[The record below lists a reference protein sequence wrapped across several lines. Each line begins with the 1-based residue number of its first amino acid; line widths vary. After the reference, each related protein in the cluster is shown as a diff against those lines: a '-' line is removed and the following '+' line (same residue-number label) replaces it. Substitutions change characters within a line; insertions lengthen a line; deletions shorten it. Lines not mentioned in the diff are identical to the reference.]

1 MLVDTRPQARHRR
14 TRRVTALS
22 RGAGFWLV
30 GATVLVV
37 LAAASAPSPL
47 YVVYQERWHFSELLL
62 ATVFASYAV
71 ALLLALVTVGGI
83 SDFVGRRPVLLG
95 ALTLEAVSM
104 GLFVLA
110 AGPHG
115 GPVTLVLARVV
126 QGLATGALTGCASAA
141 LVDLQPNGTLG
152 ALVNSVGAT
161 SGLALGALLS
171 GLMVQLV
178 PDATTWVFV
187 VLLAAVVALAVAVLR
202 LPETVGRRPGAL
214 ASLRPRLGVPPQAR
228 GAFLVALPILVATW
242 SMGALYLSLGPSV
255 AIAVLHASGHLVG
268 ALLVSTFAGAG
279 AVGGVL
285 VRNQRPSAAM
295 VAGAATL
302 AFGVALS
309 VVTLDAGSTAGFF
322 LGTAVGGLGFGAG
335 FLGAFRTLV
344 TLAEP
349 HQRAELP
356 GVGLRRQLLSFSVPA
371 VVAGLIVPRLGLR
384 STTNGYAA
392 VVVVLALTVVLVAGR
407 QALLVSRGRRRATC
421 PG

>member
-1 MLVDTRPQARHRR
+1 VLVDTPPQARHRR
-14 TRRVTALS
+14 TRRVATLLRS
-22 RGAGFWLV
+22 AGFWLV

-47 YVVYQERWHFSELLL
+47 YVVYQERWHFSELVLT
-62 ATVFASYAV
+62 TVFASYAV
-71 ALLLALVTVGGI
+71 ALLVALVTVGGI
-83 SDFVGRRPVLLG
+83 SDFVGRRPVLLV

-110 AGPHG
+110 AGSHG
-115 GPVTLVLARVV
+115 GLMTLVLARVV

-141 LVDLQPNGTLG
+141 LVDLQPGGTLG

-187 VLLAAVVALAVAVLR
+187 VLLAAVVALAVTVLR

-255 AIAVLHASGHLVG
+255 AIGVLHASGHLVG
-268 ALLVSTFAGAG
+268 ALLVTTFAGAG

-285 VRNQRPSAAM
+285 VRNRRPSAAM

-302 AFGVALS
+302 AFGVSLS
-309 VVTLDAGSTAGFF
+309 VVTLDAGSSTGFF

-349 HQRAELP
+349 HQRAELLAS
-356 GVGLRRQLLSFSVPA
+356 VYVVSYLSFSIPA
-371 VVAGLIVPRLGLR
+371 VVAGLVVPRLGLR
-384 STTNGYAA
+384 STTNWYAA
-392 VVVVLALTVVLVAGR
+392 VVVVLALTVVLLAGS

>member
-1 MLVDTRPQARHRR
+1 
-14 TRRVTALS
+14 
-22 RGAGFWLV
+22 
-30 GATVLVV
+30 
-37 LAAASAPSPL
+37 
-47 YVVYQERWHFSELLL
+47 
-62 ATVFASYAV
+62 
-71 ALLLALVTVGGI
+71 
-83 SDFVGRRPVLLG
+83 
-95 ALTLEAVSM
+95 
-104 GLFVLA
+104 
-110 AGPHG
+110 
-115 GPVTLVLARVV
+115 
-126 QGLATGALTGCASAA
+126 
-141 LVDLQPNGTLG
+141 
-152 ALVNSVGAT
+152 VNSVGAT

-178 PDATTWVFV
+178 PNATTWVFV
-187 VLLAAVVALAVAVLR
+187 VLLAAVGALAVAVLR

-255 AIAVLHASGHLVG
+255 AIGVLHASGHLVG
-268 ALLVSTFAGAG
+268 ALLVTTFAGAG

-285 VRNQRPSAAM
+285 VRNRPPGAAM

-302 AFGVALS
+302 AVGVALS

-344 TLAEP
+344 ALAEP
-349 HQRAELP
+349 HQRAELLAS
-356 GVGLRRQLLSFSVPA
+356 VYVVSYLSFSIPA
-371 VVAGLIVPRLGLR
+371 VIAGLVVPRLGLR

-392 VVVVLALTVVLVAGR
+392 GVVMLALTVVLLAGS
-407 QALLVSRGRRRATC
+407 QALLISRERRRATC